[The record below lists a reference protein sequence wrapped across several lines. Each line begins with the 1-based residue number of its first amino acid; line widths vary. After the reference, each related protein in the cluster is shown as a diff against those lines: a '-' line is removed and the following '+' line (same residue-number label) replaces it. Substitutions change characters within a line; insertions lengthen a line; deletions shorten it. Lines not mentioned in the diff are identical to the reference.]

1 MTRLDEVR
9 QFWFEDA
16 CVSPA
21 SLPRHQAR
29 WFTPDATIDNA
40 VGSRFHTLP
49 DQVMS
54 DALPH
59 DPEDPRDLLALILI
73 LDQFPRQ
80 MFRNTLRAFAY
91 DPAARALSRTM
102 VEKALF
108 KSLHPVEQTFVF
120 LPLEHSEKF
129 SDQSHSLQLHE
140 NLAAQCMAPYRPY
153 IKNALDYARRH
164 HGIIERFGRFPH
176 RNTILKR
183 SATEDEQRFLAG
195 GGDNFG
201 VGPKPTSEGPH
212 NAQP

>member
-21 SLPRHQAR
+21 SPPRHQTR
-29 WFTPDATIDNA
+29 WFTPDAAIDNA

-80 MFRNTLRAFAY
+80 MFRNTPRAFAY
-91 DPAARALSRTM
+91 DSKALAISRTM

-120 LPLEHSEKF
+120 LPLEHSEKL
-129 SDQSHSLQLHE
+129 SDQSQSLQLHK
-140 NLAAQCMAPYRPY
+140 NLTAQCAAPYRPF
-153 IKNALDYARRH
+153 IENALDYARRH
-164 HGIIERFGRFPH
+164 HAIIECFGRFPH
-176 RNTILKR
+176 RNSILNR
-183 SATEDEQRFLAG
+183 SATKDEEEFLAG
-195 GGDNFG
+195 GGDTFG
-201 VGPKPTSEGPH
+201 VGPAPGSEAPD
-212 NAQP
+212 NAQ

>member
-9 QFWFEDA
+9 QFWFENA

-21 SLPRHQAR
+21 SLPCHQTR
-29 WFTPDATIDNA
+29 WFTPDAAIDNA
-40 VGSRFHTLP
+40 VGSRFRTLP

-80 MFRNTLRAFAY
+80 MFRNTPRAFAY
-91 DPAARALSRTM
+91 DPAARAISKAM

-120 LPLEHSEKF
+120 LPLEHSEKL
-129 SDQSHSLQLHE
+129 SDQSLSVQLHE
-140 NLAAQCMAPYRPY
+140 TLAAQCAAPYRPF
-153 IKNALDYARRH
+153 IENALDYARRH
-164 HGIIERFGRFPH
+164 HAIIERFGRFPH
-176 RNTILKR
+176 RNTLLRR
-183 SATEDEQRFLAG
+183 SATDDEEQFLAG
-195 GGDNFG
+195 GGDTFG
-201 VGPKPTSEGPH
+201 VEPNPASETPG
-212 NAQP
+212 NTQQ